1 MRYRQ
6 FLSTVFLFAVCMGE
20 LSLHAQTD
28 PQQQLVAADRALLE
42 ALAGPTPNVQ
52 KYEPLLAPDYIDI
65 EFGQVHPRAE
75 DVDQAKQLR
84 NFSFKYENPHAVVL
98 SPTSG
103 VVVAEVSYTGVVNG
117 AGIKNHILSTSV
129 FSLDHGH
136 WLARVQ
142 MAEPMEAPTTAT
154 VVPDSDPTLVALRA
168 LAAQVEE
175 KVHVPGYPAFTPP
188 KVMLDAGMRISVF
201 SYGDGTVHAAQL
213 ADLPPQ
219 VQDLW
224 TQWASYTTDQPSGKA
239 LFDDM
244 FHRFF
249 FVHEM
254 GHWMASQVI
263 AGLPDSEL
271 TIVAKNEANN
281 KWAREIA
288 ANRIATAWYR
298 EHDPQYLAKLV
309 ADFRQ
314 IQSHLPNPVPA
325 GIDRKTYF
333 TDNYQKLGTDPLAYG
348 WYQLQMV
355 IEVYDQPAQTFQQVL
370 DELPKNR
377 YE

>member
-1 MRYRQ
+1 MLHSSIKVTLLLIAAT
-6 FLSTVFLFAVCMGE
+6 F
-20 LSLHAQTD
+20 SLHAQTD
-28 PQQQLVAADRALLE
+28 AQQQLIAADRALLE
-42 ALAGPTPNVQ
+42 ALTGPAASVE
-52 KYEPLLAPDYIDI
+52 KYEPLLAPDFIDI
-65 EFGQVHPRAE
+65 EFGQVHSRQE
-75 DVDQAKQLR
+75 DLEEAKKLR
-84 NFSFKYENPHAVVL
+84 EFGFKYENPRATLL

-103 VVVAEVSYTGVVNG
+103 VVVAEVSYSGVVNG
-117 AGIKNHILSTSV
+117 AGLKNHILSTSV
-129 FSLDHGH
+129 FSLEHGH
-136 WLARVQ
+136 WLVRVQ
-142 MAEPMEAPTTAT
+142 MAEPMEAPTTAI
-154 VVPDSDPTLVALRA
+154 VVPDNDPTLVALRA

-175 KVHVPGYPAFTPP
+175 KARVPGYPAFSPP
-188 KVMLDAGMRISVF
+188 KIVLDAGMRISLF
-201 SYGDGTVHAAQL
+201 TYGDGTVHEAQF

-219 VQDLW
+219 MQDLW
-224 TQWASYTTDQPSGKA
+224 KQWASYTTDQPDGKA

-263 AGLPDSEL
+263 AGLPGSEMS
-271 TIVAKNEANN
+271 IVAKNEANN

-288 ANRIATAWYR
+288 ANRIACAWYR

-309 ADFRQ
+309 ADFRR
-314 IQSHLPNPVPA
+314 IQSRLPNPVPA
-325 GIDRKTYF
+325 GTDKKTYF
-333 TDNYQKLGTDPLAYG
+333 TDNYQKLGIDPLAYG

-370 DELPKNR
+370 DDLPKNR

>member
-1 MRYRQ
+1 M
-6 FLSTVFLFAVCMGE
+6 LPSSLKATLLLFAATF
-20 LSLHAQTD
+20 SLHAQSD
-28 PQQQLVAADRALLE
+28 AQQQLVAADRALLE
-42 ALAGPTPNVQ
+42 ALTGPSASVQ
-52 KYEPLLAPDYIDI
+52 KYEPLLAPDFIDI
-65 EFGQVHPRAE
+65 EFGQVHSRQE
-75 DVDQAKQLR
+75 DLEEAKELR
-84 NFSFKYENPHAVVL
+84 EFSFKYENPRATLL

-117 AGIKNHILSTSV
+117 AGIKNHILSTTV
-129 FSLDHGH
+129 FSLDHEK

-142 MAEPMEAPTTAT
+142 MAEPMEAPAQAI
-154 VVPDSDPTLVALRA
+154 VVPDNNPTLVALRA
-168 LAAQVEE
+168 LAVQVEE
-175 KVHVPGYPAFTPP
+175 KVHVPGYPAFPPP
-188 KVMLDAGMRISVF
+188 KIMLDAGMRISLF
-201 SYGDGTVHAAQL
+201 TYGDGTVHEAQFT
-213 ADLPPQ
+213 DLPPQ
-219 VQDLW
+219 MQDLW
-224 TQWASYTTDQPSGKA
+224 KQWASYTSDQPDGKA

-263 AGLPDSEL
+263 AGLPGSEMS
-271 TIVAKNEANN
+271 IVAKNEASN

-309 ADFRQ
+309 ADFRT
-314 IQSHLPNPVPA
+314 IQSRLPDPVPA
-325 GIDRKTYF
+325 GIDKKTYF
-333 TDNYQKLGTDPLAYG
+333 TDNYQKLGIDPLAYG

-355 IEVYDQPAQTFQQVL
+355 IEVYDQPAQTFQQVM
-370 DELPKNR
+370 DDLPKNR